1 MSGTQFPH
9 EKILSPLTCT
19 VDNYDPLP
27 QSIFIPE
34 NLRPFIPTTPVYTA
48 PSEGSKYLA
57 PGSPGWFKY
66 LYDQERKTEYRRQ
79 RDIQEQES
87 KRKKLEAEK
96 QHKARV
102 ANYLHQQMKRRSVF
116 AGKHKNVTKPDIA
129 EKEHAH
135 FEINYLDY
143 VAQTHWIHCTPR
155 SGTSDNT
162 KEIETRQHASD
173 DRFPTDSPAVGPSNS
188 K

>member
-1 MSGTQFPH
+1 MTFTPTGIPCPFSSQHLDTNDHLGLCPSLRTSLQSNLSHLKKILHDSMASHLPDPNSIKFIIDSINRLPLFATINNNTHDSTSSDPPPSPKFIILGTQFPH

-19 VDNYDPLP
+19 VDNYDSLP

-79 RDIQEQES
+79 
-87 KRKKLEAEK
+87 
-96 QHKARV
+96 
-102 ANYLHQQMKRRSVF
+102 
-116 AGKHKNVTKPDIA
+116 
-129 EKEHAH
+129 
-135 FEINYLDY
+135 
-143 VAQTHWIHCTPR
+143 
-155 SGTSDNT
+155 
-162 KEIETRQHASD
+162 
-173 DRFPTDSPAVGPSNS
+173 
-188 K
+188 

>member
-1 MSGTQFPH
+1 MTNSTTVFLQSYREHIKNTIPSGFH
-9 EKILSPLTCT
+9 EKISSPLTYT

-34 NLRPFIPTTPVYTA
+34 NLRPFIPTTPVYIA

-66 LYDQERKTEYRRQ
+66 LYDQEQKTKYRRQ

-102 ANYLHQQMKRRSVF
+102 AYFSTSY
-116 AGKHKNVTKPDIA
+116 VT
-129 EKEHAH
+129 
-135 FEINYLDY
+135 
-143 VAQTHWIHCTPR
+143 QTHWIHRTPR
-155 SGTSDNT
+155 SDTSDNT
-162 KEIETRQHASD
+162 KEIETR
-173 DRFPTDSPAVGPSNS
+173 PPVGPSNS

>member
-1 MSGTQFPH
+1 MCEHTTHLFKSTRTHHYDKFYYSYNPTESTSSDPPPSPKFIILGTQFPH

-102 ANYLHQQMKRRSVF
+102 AYYSTSVNKF
-116 AGKHKNVTKPDIA
+116 DPHSPTSAMIY
-129 EKEHAH
+129 
-135 FEINYLDY
+135 IN
-143 VAQTHWIHCTPR
+143 
-155 SGTSDNT
+155 
-162 KEIETRQHASD
+162 K
-173 DRFPTDSPAVGPSNS
+173 
-188 K
+188 